1 MSNWRDSIKKFL
13 RFTFAYKSNALLVSG
28 MAFFTPFVSI
38 AFPFLFRN
46 FIDLLIYG
54 GQFRT
59 AIFWLSM
66 ILLAM
71 ILSAFGSAFQ
81 DYFTEKYKQKI
92 TIELRQNFMA
102 HFFKLEL
109 GYTSQKGSGYF
120 LQRLQESIQ
129 LRDMMIDSFAS
140 IVSNLVLFIIVLSSL
155 FAINIWVALIF
166 LFALVPT
173 IWGFIFPQ
181 KGIQKGSLEL
191 KEIEAKLME
200 EAQVSFR
207 EVEKIKARS
216 LEEYVVSEFREL
228 SSQLYQKAIK
238 LTKWKSG
245 WQGIGA
251 AIPEPFYIL
260 AFGVCALEIL
270 QGRMTVGTLV
280 AVNWLANLF
289 LQAGLNSFNILSKI
303 SSTLPACIRVFEILE
318 KEPEIQD
325 GILSS
330 PLRERSLIP
339 EKIWA
344 RDVCFHYPGQEKYVL
359 FDLNFIVEPGEH
371 ACLVGKSG
379 SGKSTILKLILRLYD
394 PLHGVIYLGDNALQD
409 YKLSYLR
416 RVVDYLPHEPLF
428 FPGTLMENLQ
438 IMNPRMDKKEILN
451 ELKRYGFQDFLDS
464 LPNGLYTRLTGEGR
478 ELSAGQKQM
487 VALFGAIL
495 KGSPILLLDEPTSF
509 LDPFLEVKYQQVLK
523 CYGNKRTLIIIAHRP
538 STLLWG
544 DHILVLNMGKIEDE
558 GKHFDLLERNQ
569 IYREYFKEVS
579 KAEEEKIEPRSLPVK
594 KDSSLCSDPSLKQVE
609 EDPYG
614 REGT

>member
-1 MSNWRDSIKKFL
+1 
-13 RFTFAYKSNALLVSG
+13 
-28 MAFFTPFVSI
+28 
-38 AFPFLFRN
+38 
-46 FIDLLIYG
+46 
-54 GQFRT
+54 
-59 AIFWLSM
+59 M

-71 ILSAFGSAFQ
+71 ILSAFSSALQ

-102 HFFKLEL
+102 RFFKLEL

-140 IVSNLVLFIIVLSSL
+140 IVSNIVLFIIVFSSL

-191 KEIEAKLME
+191 KEIEAKLVE

-207 EVEKIKARS
+207 VVESIKARS
-216 LEEYVVSEFREL
+216 LEEYVVSKFREL

-238 LTKWKSG
+238 LAKWKSG
-245 WQGIGA
+245 WQGIGT

-325 GILSS
+325 GILSP

-339 EKIWA
+339 EKIWF
-344 RDVCFHYPGQEKYVL
+344 RDVCFRYPGQEKYVL
-359 FDLNFIVEPGEH
+359 FDLNFIVEPGKH
-371 ACLVGKSG
+371 VCLVGKSG
-379 SGKSTILKLILRLYD
+379 SGKSTIFKLILRLYD
-394 PLHGVIYLGDNALQD
+394 PLHGVIYLGDNALKD

-416 RVVDYLPHEPLF
+416 RVIDYLPHEPLF
-428 FPGTLMENLQ
+428 FPGTFMENLQ
-438 IMNPRMDKKEILN
+438 IMNPRMDKKEILK

-464 LPNGLYTRLTGEGR
+464 LPNGLYTRLTGEGG

-487 VALFGAIL
+487 VALYGAIL
-495 KGSPILLLDEPTSF
+495 KGSPILLLDEPTSS

-544 DHILVLNMGKIEDE
+544 DYILVLNMGKIEDE

-579 KAEEEKIEPRSLPVK
+579 KAEEEKIEPSSFPVE
-594 KDSSLCSDPSLKQVE
+594 KDSSKSDISFP
-609 EDPYG
+609 ED
-614 REGT
+614 

>member
-13 RFTFAYKSNALLVSG
+13 RFTFTYKSNALLVSG

-270 QGRMTVGTLV
+270 QGRMTVGALV

-344 RDVCFHYPGQEKYVL
+344 RDVCFRYPGQEKYVL

-371 ACLVGKSG
+371 VCLAGKSG

-416 RVVDYLPHEPLF
+416 RVVDYLPQEPLF

-478 ELSAGQKQM
+478 ELSAGQKQI

-544 DHILVLNMGKIEDE
+544 DRILVLNMGKIEDE

-579 KAEEEKIEPRSLPVK
+579 KAEEEKIEPKSLPVK
-594 KDSSLCSDPSLKQVE
+594 KDSSKSDISFP
-609 EDPYG
+609 ED
-614 REGT
+614 